1 MQRRV
6 FIFFTTRIGPQLTV
20 VHGTCRINAFEVYS
34 FYFWKA
40 KELISGC
47 MIGHC
52 VFACISPISAFRLF
66 RCIWI
71 DNTVQ
76 NMQGKNKSLS
86 PLTPSPPIFTI
97 NTFLIQSSDVC
108 VDFFYINSSTMNI
121 LFFFLSFLFSLT
133 ISCNFSPAD
142 TYRTALLPLL
152 KAVQYLIVWICCS
165 LFNSSLINRPL
176 WAAMHNHREHLCT
189 HISIPV

>member
-66 RCIWI
+66 RCI
-71 DNTVQ
+71 
-76 NMQGKNKSLS
+76 
-86 PLTPSPPIFTI
+86 
-97 NTFLIQSSDVC
+97 
-108 VDFFYINSSTMNI
+108 
-121 LFFFLSFLFSLT
+121 
-133 ISCNFSPAD
+133 
-142 TYRTALLPLL
+142 
-152 KAVQYLIVWICCS
+152 
-165 LFNSSLINRPL
+165 
-176 WAAMHNHREHLCT
+176 
-189 HISIPV
+189 